1 MKNWPRKTFE
11 PCKVGALTSG
21 SRQAGP
27 TLITK
32 RDPVENCGCRPVLA
46 SIGPSAVETSNGLHA
61 SKRPVANE
69 SARRESLSLGFD
81 PLMKSTPAPP
91 VDRIERTINPFA
103 LTVLILCL
111 AVSIG
116 ALWVAP
122 GGSSTMILSWML
134 VALAACGVLGL
145 LLFAFGL
152 LQIPTRAARFDT
164 TKAIADSSPD
174 GLLVT
179 DQEARILYANG
190 AYRALSG
197 APAGG
202 DLRSVERL
210 FTGSPDVSESV
221 YRLSQAAKSGGRASE
236 ELRLAPPP
244 NGEGDVAWYR
254 IRVRPLEGAAKAGLT
269 VWTVSDETR
278 EHGRHETFFQDL
290 QHAID
295 YLDHAPAGFFSAEP
309 DGAIVHMNATLA
321 AWLNCDLAQ
330 FAPGQLK
337 VDDIIAGDGAAM
349 LSLVSGRPGEVT
361 TQQFDIDLKPRRGRI
376 VPARIFHKIA
386 FSSDGAPGPSRS
398 LVINRAPG
406 EIKGEE
412 DLRAAEVRFARI
424 FNSTPVA
431 IASVDASGGLL
442 RPNAAFVR
450 LAPDALKT
458 NLAAGRPSIFTIV
471 AERDHAAMRAAI
483 DAAVQGRSDIAPLD
497 VSLEGA
503 GAARS
508 ARLFVS
514 AADPASDEGA
524 NAIIF
529 ALDTTEQR
537 TLQENLA
544 QGQKMQAIG
553 QLAGGVA
560 HDFNNVLTAI
570 IGYSDLLLANH
581 RPTDPSFQDIMQIKQ
596 NANRAAGL
604 VRQLLA
610 FSRRQTL
617 RPQTLQLNDVLS
629 ELQMLLRRL
638 VGETIQLDVVHGRD
652 LWLVK
657 ADLNQFEQVIVNLVV
672 NARDAMK
679 EGGRITLRTRN
690 LPASECGGLKEMAIV
705 PADFVLIE
713 VEDTG
718 HGIPADV
725 RAKIFEPFFTT
736 KEVGKGTGLGLSMV
750 YGIVKQTGGYIFCES
765 EPGAGATFR
774 ILLPRLVRDEA
785 DEPVKKEAPKPAAD
799 LTGRGA
805 ILLVE
810 DEEAVRAFTARALSS
825 RGYTV
830 LEAESGVDALRIAEE
845 AGGPID
851 LIVSDV
857 IMPEMDGPTMLT
869 ELRRRGF
876 MAKIVFVSGYADD
889 AFARALPEEQ
899 EFVFLPK
906 PFTLKQLIETVKGA
920 MA

>member
-1 MKNWPRKTFE
+1 MS
-11 PCKVGALTSG
+11 GA
-21 SRQAGP
+21 R
-27 TLITK
+27 
-32 RDPVENCGCRPVLA
+32 
-46 SIGPSAVETSNGLHA
+46 GPSEL
-61 SKRPVANE
+61 RP
-69 SARRESLSLGFD
+69 
-81 PLMKSTPAPP
+81 
-91 VDRIERTINPFA
+91 
-103 LTVLILCL
+103 
-111 AVSIG
+111 
-116 ALWVAP
+116 
-122 GGSSTMILSWML
+122 
-134 VALAACGVLGL
+134 
-145 LLFAFGL
+145 
-152 LQIPTRAARFDT
+152 
-164 TKAIADSSPD
+164 
-174 GLLVT
+174 
-179 DQEARILYANG
+179 
-190 AYRALSG
+190 
-197 APAGG
+197 
-202 DLRSVERL
+202 VERL

-221 YRLSQAAKSGGRASE
+221 YRLSQAAKSGGRAAE

-254 IRVRPLEGAAKAGLT
+254 IRVRPLDGVARDRLT

-278 EHGRHETFFQDL
+278 EHSRHETFFQDL

-321 AWLNCDLAQ
+321 AWLDCDLAQ
-330 FAPGQLK
+330 FAPGTAQDRRHHRRRRRRNAL
-337 VDDIIAGDGAAM
+337 DGVRA
-349 LSLVSGRPGEVT
+349 PGEVT
-361 TQQFDIDLKPRRGRI
+361 TQQFDVDLKPRRGRV
-376 VPARIFHKIA
+376 VPARIFHKVA
-386 FSSDGAPGPSRS
+386 FSSDGSPGPSRS

-431 IASVDASGGLL
+431 IASVDAVGGLL
-442 RPNAAFVR
+442 RPNAAFAR
-450 LAPDALKT
+450 LAPGALKT
-458 NLAAGRPSIFTIV
+458 GPAAGRPSIFSIV
-471 AERDHAAMRAAI
+471 AERDRAALHAAI
-483 DAAVQGRSDIAPLD
+483 DAAAQGRSDIAPID
-497 VSLEGA
+497 VSLEGE

-514 AADPASDEGA
+514 AADPVGDEGA

-544 QGQKMQAIG
+544 QSQKMQAIG

-679 EGGRITLRTRN
+679 DGGKITLRTRN
-690 LPASECGGLKEMAIV
+690 FPASECGGLKDMAIA
-705 PADFVLIE
+705 PADYVLVE

-750 YGIVKQTGGYIFCES
+750 YGIVKQTGGYIFCDS

-774 ILLPRLVRDEA
+774 ILLPRLIGGEA

-810 DEEAVRAFTARALSS
+810 DEEAVQGLCRARAVLARLYGARGRIRRRCAARRRRGRRVDRSHRLRRHHARNGRADHADGAAPPRLHGES
-825 RGYTV
+825 R
-830 LEAESGVDALRIAEE
+830 LR
-845 AGGPID
+845 
-851 LIVSDV
+851 LR
-857 IMPEMDGPTMLT
+857 
-869 ELRRRGF
+869 LRRRRLRPHLARWAGICLP
-876 MAKIVFVSGYADD
+876 AETLYAQAAHRDREGGDGLSGSLFCSFREFSTYA
-889 AFARALPEEQ
+889 F
-899 EFVFLPK
+899 
-906 PFTLKQLIETVKGA
+906 
-920 MA
+920 